1 MKSEKTHID
10 EIDWLI
16 SVYNNSFDEELK
28 KESYDKLIAFGLSDR
43 EIKEKCESSQT
54 EEDDQKH
61 FEKAWKIQL
70 ERNKNEE
77 YTVFEKFKIF
87 FFGPYR
93 LFKNFDSG
101 LTELHNFNYKVK
113 FRQRLV
119 LLISGVIFWILFFIG
134 TYKYY
139 EYKRMQ
145 EIEKADISDW
155 EKNRIK
161 KN

>member
-1 MKSEKTHID
+1 MRSDETHID

-16 SVYNNSFDEELK
+16 SIYNKSFDEELK
-28 KESYDKLIAFGLSDR
+28 KESYNKLIAFGLSDR
-43 EIKEKCESSQT
+43 EIKERCDSSQT

-70 ERNKNEE
+70 ERHKNEE

-87 FFGPYR
+87 LFGPYQ
-93 LFKNFDSG
+93 LFKLFDSG
-101 LTELHNFNYKVK
+101 LTELHNLNYKIK

-119 LLISGVIFWILFFIG
+119 LLISGTIFWILFFIG
-134 TYKYY
+134 TYKYF

-145 EIEKADISDW
+145 EIEKTDISDW
-155 EKNRIK
+155 EKNRVNK
-161 KN
+161 K

>member
-1 MKSEKTHID
+1 MKSEETHID

-43 EIKEKCESSQT
+43 EIKEKCEIIQSD
-54 EEDDQKH
+54 EDDQKH

-70 ERNKNEE
+70 DRNKNEE

-101 LTELHNFNYKVK
+101 LTELRDLNYKTK

-119 LLISGVIFWILFFIG
+119 LLISGILFWVLFSVG
-134 TYKYY
+134 AYKYSQ
-139 EYKRMQ
+139 YKWQQ
-145 EIEKADISDW
+145 EVENADISDW

>member
-1 MKSEKTHID
+1 MKSEEIHID

-28 KESYDKLIAFGLSDR
+28 KESYDKLIALGLSDR
-43 EIKEKCESSQT
+43 EIKEKYESSQS
-54 EEDDQKH
+54 EEVDEKH

-70 ERNKNEE
+70 DRNEHEE

-87 FFGPYR
+87 FFSPYR

-101 LTELHNFNYKVK
+101 LTELRDLNYKTK

-119 LLISGVIFWILFFIG
+119 LLISGILFWTLLSIG
-134 TYKYY
+134 AYKYFQ
-139 EYKRMQ
+139 YKWLQ
-145 EIEKADISDW
+145 KVENADISDW
-155 EKNRIK
+155 EENRIK
-161 KN
+161 SN

>member
-1 MKSEKTHID
+1 MKSEETHID

-43 EIKEKCESSQT
+43 EIEEKCESSQS

-70 ERNKNEE
+70 DRNKNEE

-101 LTELHNFNYKVK
+101 LTELRDLNYKTK

-119 LLISGVIFWILFFIG
+119 LLISGILFWTLFSIG
-134 TYKYY
+134 AYKYSQ
-139 EYKRMQ
+139 YKWLQ
-145 EIEKADISDW
+145 EVENADISDW

>member
-1 MKSEKTHID
+1 MKSEETHID

-43 EIKEKCESSQT
+43 EIEEKCESSQS

-70 ERNKNEE
+70 DRNKNEE
-77 YTVFEKFKIF
+77 YTVFDKFKIF

-101 LTELHNFNYKVK
+101 LTELRDLNYKTK

-119 LLISGVIFWILFFIG
+119 LLISGILFWTLFTIW
-134 TYKYY
+134 
-139 EYKRMQ
+139 
-145 EIEKADISDW
+145 I
-155 EKNRIK
+155 
-161 KN
+161 

>member
-1 MKSEKTHID
+1 MRSDETHID

-16 SVYNNSFDEELK
+16 SIYNKSFDEELK

-70 ERNKNEE
+70 ERHKNEE

-87 FFGPYR
+87 LFGPYQ
-93 LFKNFDSG
+93 LFKLFDS
-101 LTELHNFNYKVK
+101 
-113 FRQRLV
+113 
-119 LLISGVIFWILFFIG
+119 
-134 TYKYY
+134 
-139 EYKRMQ
+139 
-145 EIEKADISDW
+145 
-155 EKNRIK
+155 
-161 KN
+161 